1 MSCIGVSTITDV
13 PGEIT
18 CDSLLVGGTDINTII
33 DNKIDANTSSSSSET
48 YVFVAT
54 VSATVTNFRADQNTI
69 LPYDKVN
76 IDIGGG
82 CNDSTYTYTIQKSGL
97 YMFNASATTVSSSYI
112 FRANTV
118 HFNGTNE
125 TTVKQMSNTN
135 RDVSDI
141 INCSVDDYVYCAMIN
156 SSSTNRL
163 SLNEYSYFTGHSIV
177 LT

>member
-54 VSATVTNFRADQNTI
+54 VSANVTNFKADINTV
-69 LPYDKVN
+69 LPYDQVN

-82 CNDSTYTYTIQKSGL
+82 YNNETYKYTIKKAGV
-97 YMFNASATTVSSSYI
+97 YMFTASATTS
-112 FRANTV
+112 NTYEFFADIV
-118 HFNGTNE
+118 HFDGTNE
-125 TTVKQMSNTN
+125 TRVKQMDEDDRNIS
-135 RDVSDI
+135 VI
-141 INCSVDDYVYCAMIN
+141 INCSIDDDVYCAMTGTN
-156 SSSTNRL
+156 SRNRL
-163 SLNEYSYFTGHSIV
+163 GLNEFSYFTGHSIV